1 MTVEALREYILMQG
15 ASKNVLLLEW
25 DKIWAVNRRIID
37 PKAPR
42 YTAIQDATKVPF
54 VLSNGPAAPYTG
66 EVARHKKNPELG
78 TKPVTY
84 SSTVYLEGEDAN
96 AIAADEEV
104 CLDASFFP
112 SDRAVVRGSY
122 GPPAKFCCAS
132 PGDPDGLGQRDRA
145 DDRA

>member
-66 EVARHKKNPELG
+66 EVGRHKKNPELG

-104 CLDASFFP
+104 CLDTSFF
-112 SDRAVVRGSY
+112 SVRQSG
-122 GPPAKFCCAS
+122 GKTLIRTA
-132 PGDPDGLGQRDRA
+132 R
-145 DDRA
+145 